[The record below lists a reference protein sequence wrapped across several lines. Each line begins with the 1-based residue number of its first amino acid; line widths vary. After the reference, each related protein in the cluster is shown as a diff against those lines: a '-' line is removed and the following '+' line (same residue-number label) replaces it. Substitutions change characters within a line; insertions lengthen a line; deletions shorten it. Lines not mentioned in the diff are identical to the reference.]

1 MALGRNGTRD
11 PRGVRAGGTGNG
23 PSIAQLSRSLR
34 VARVRQGLTVSD
46 AGTRAGLSGSDVD
59 TLESGDLRRLSDR
72 IATVRALRQYAD
84 TLGLPGEELALALTD
99 AWPPVLPG
107 GVSAALDDG
116 SAGAWSG
123 PHRAGGAAPVASAE
137 ASAVTTGIDHI
148 TASVPTSASLQD
160 LGPWNAPTLGG
171 RAALPFV
178 TGQMGSATGRFE
190 DTGVVPAAPPR
201 RAMPHRRHRTARAVL
216 WGLLVVLVV
225 LVVVAGGWL
234 AVDHWRP
241 RWLKDAGLPYT
252 HTSQVLGSPGAPAPT
267 VTTLPAPLS
276 VTQTGSNS
284 GTADVRRPGVSV
296 RVDAVGGP
304 SWVQVSDTTHANPIF
319 ASVLQSGASQSF
331 PVSSGLTIQTGSSAA
346 HFTFVQGT
354 TVIGRYTPGSAPYTM
369 AVKPTS

>member
-1 MALGRNGTRD
+1 VALGRSGT
-11 PRGVRAGGTGNG
+11 RGVRGGSTGNG

-84 TLGLPGEELALALTD
+84 TLGLPGEEFAVALTD
-99 AWPPVLPG
+99 AWLPVLPG

-116 SAGAWSG
+116 STGAWSG
-123 PHRAGGAAPVASAE
+123 RHRAGGPAPVAPAMT
-137 ASAVTTGIDHI
+137 AGVDHI

-171 RAALPFV
+171 RAALPFD
-178 TGQMGSATGRFE
+178 TGQMGGVSGRFE
-190 DTGVVPAAPPR
+190 ETGVVPAAPPR
-201 RAMPHRRHRTARAVL
+201 GPMPHRRHRTARAVL
-216 WGLLVVLVV
+216 WGFLVVLVV

-252 HTSQVLGSPGAPAPT
+252 HTPQVLGSPGAPAHT
-267 VTTLPAPLS
+267 DTTLPAPLS

-284 GTADVRRPGVSV
+284 GTAEVRRPGVTV
-296 RVDAVGGP
+296 RVYAVGGP

-319 ASVLQSGASQSF
+319 ASVLQSGAAQSF
-331 PVSSGLTIQTGSSAA
+331 PVSGGLTIQTGSSAA

-369 AVKPTS
+369 AVKPAS